1 MFILKNKEKQE
12 KKFNPYNL
20 FVYGFKATG
29 ILGMV
34 CMACCCIQAFFPE
47 WLNYSEQIILITV
60 FFIDVFIMMVFIHF
74 MGIYEKKITTYIEKP
89 RKPYKIELQS
99 IDIDKV
105 LEKNIIAKNF
115 EIRHEE
121 QCVAYYKKRSNWK
134 YKAKY
139 ILDVIVVCSIQNVD
153 KNIKNHIVKIRQWAG
168 TLKNEKCLRQT
179 IILLKI
185 SKMDDEFWKYL
196 MNSPIQYYN
205 NYMLLAVLVED
216 EKCIYIP
223 YPRMFQLI
231 YHNMKKL
238 LKDVLK
244 EKIIKERKRY

>member
-20 FVYGFKATG
+20 FVYGFKTTCIIG
-29 ILGMV
+29 LL
-34 CMACCCIQAFFPE
+34 CLACCFIQMIFPW
-47 WLNYSEQIILITV
+47 WLNRSEETMMIAILML
-60 FFIDVFIMMVFIHF
+60 DCFIMVLFIHF
-74 MGIYEKKITTYIEKP
+74 MGVYEKKITTYIEKP
-89 RKPYKIELQS
+89 KKPYKIALQS
-99 IDIDKV
+99 TDIDKV

-115 EIRHEE
+115 EIHREE
-121 QCVAYYKKRSNWK
+121 QCVAYYKKWSNWK

-153 KNIKNHIVKIRQWAG
+153 KNIKNHIIKIRQWAG
-168 TLKNEKCLRQT
+168 TLKKEKCLRQT

-185 SKMDDEFWKYL
+185 PKMDEEFWKYL

-231 YHNMKKL
+231 YHN
-238 LKDVLK
+238 
-244 EKIIKERKRY
+244 I